1 MNLRR
6 LRIDYRWAGSDEPL
20 MRTYAAELVGAAP
33 DMLFAASTLAVVA
46 LSRETRSLPIVFVQ
60 VGDPVK
66 LGFVETLAHPGGNVT
81 GFTTFEYSIGGKW
94 LELLKDTAPRL
105 IHGVP
110 IQRAR
115 QCLTPMVGL
124 PS

>member
-1 MNLRR
+1 
-6 LRIDYRWAGSDEPL
+6 
-20 MRTYAAELVGAAP
+20 
-33 DMLFAASTLAVVA
+33 MLFAASTLAVVA

-66 LGFVETLAHPGGNVT
+66 LGFVETL
-81 GFTTFEYSIGGKW
+81 EYLIGGKW